1 MKPELVVT
9 KKKQVLSK
17 GAFERD
23 VIDVSALVVCR
34 DFAEHIEE
42 TSRALLHAIEE
53 YGDRFEIIFVDDGS
67 TDETFALLSRMAQA
81 DARLR
86 IIKMRSTFGEASS
99 FDAALQMSRGQKI
112 VYFTTR
118 VHINPRG
125 ILKLLR
131 KLDNNYDL
139 VAGWRYPRRD
149 SKLNQIISRIF
160 NLVAVRW
167 SNLELHDINSGI
179 IVTKREVLEHVPL
192 YGDLNNFLPLLALR
206 QGYKVTEEKIE
217 QLPGKFRQSRYV
229 NAYLQ
234 RFLDIIT
241 VIFLKNY
248 SKKPLHFLGFL
259 GAIFAIVGG
268 AINLYLF
275 VYRIFGFG
283 GIAGRPL
290 LLLGALLL
298 VIGIQMISIGLVGE
312 MVIFTHAKDIKD
324 YNIEKIL

>member
-1 MKPELVVT
+1 MDAEIVASKKHQVVR
-9 KKKQVLSK
+9 KSVVMQE
-17 GAFERD
+17 AIEA
-23 VIDVSALVVCR
+23 SALVVCR
-34 DFAEHIEE
+34 DSTEYIEE
-42 TSRALLHAIEE
+42 TGRALVQAMEE

-67 TDETFALLSRMAQA
+67 VDQTFDLLSKMAEA
-81 DARLR
+81 DSRVR
-86 IIKMRSTFGEASS
+86 VIKMRSTFGEASS
-99 FDAALQMSRGQKI
+99 FDAALQMSRGKKI

-118 VHINPRG
+118 VQIDPHG
-125 ILKLLR
+125 ILKLLT

-139 VAGWRYPRRD
+139 VVGWRYPRRD
-149 SKLNQIISRIF
+149 SRLNQIISRIF
-160 NLVAVRW
+160 NMLALRG
-167 SNLELHDINSGI
+167 SDLDLHDINSGI
-179 IVTKREVLEHVPL
+179 IVTRREVLEHLPL
-192 YGDLNNFLPLLALR
+192 YGDLNNFIPLLALR
-206 QGYKVTEEKIE
+206 QGYRITEEKIE

-259 GAIFAIVGG
+259 GAIFAIIGG

-275 VYRIFGFG
+275 VYRILGFG

-312 MVIFTHAKDIKD
+312 MVIFTHARDIKD